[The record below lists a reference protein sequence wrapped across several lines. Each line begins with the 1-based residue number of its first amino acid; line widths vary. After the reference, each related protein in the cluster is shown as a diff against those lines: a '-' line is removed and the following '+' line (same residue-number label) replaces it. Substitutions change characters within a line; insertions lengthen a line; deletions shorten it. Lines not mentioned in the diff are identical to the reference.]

1 MPTPAK
7 RVAKLETS
15 TFLVICLDGP
25 ETGPLRNEHLEG
37 HLIHIEN
44 NNDRYRVAGPM
55 RKDADSD
62 IIGSFFLI
70 EASDEEDAREMMSG
84 DPYISSNMYASVT
97 YNHIMP
103 ACGQWMGGV
112 TWDREEVMA
121 NVKKYV

>member
-1 MPTPAK
+1 MPTPAN
-7 RVAKLETS
+7 RVAKLDKP
-15 TFLVICLDGP
+15 TFLVVCMDGP
-25 ETGPLRNEHLEG
+25 DTGPLRNEHLEG

-44 NNDRYRVAGPM
+44 NNDLYRVAGPM

-70 EASDEEDAREMMSG
+70 EANDEEDARAMMSG
-84 DPYISSNMYASVT
+84 DPYISSGMYASVT
-97 YNHIMP
+97 YTHIMP